1 MVKGPPVEQQQRGG
15 RGRRR
20 VAKWNKDVRIDDLLD
35 GSNDEESK
43 YRSHSDEWPKVGEV
57 PTFRASDTDTDLPI
71 VSVDLSQGF

>member
-35 GSNDEESK
+35 DSYDEEDK
-43 YRSHSDEWPKVGEV
+43 YRKKLLKDHDEAEEDNTAASQNEEERSDKDNEE
-57 PTFRASDTDTDLPI
+57 
-71 VSVDLSQGF
+71 